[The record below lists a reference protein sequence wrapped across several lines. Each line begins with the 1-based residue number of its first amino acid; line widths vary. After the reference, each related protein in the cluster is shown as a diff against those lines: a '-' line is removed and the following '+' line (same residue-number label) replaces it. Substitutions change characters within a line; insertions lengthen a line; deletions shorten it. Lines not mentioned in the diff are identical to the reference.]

1 MPKYRISYSFEN
13 IVEADDIDEARQ
25 FLIDD
30 VIFDM
35 EHGYDVIDVEEIE
48 EETTDEIS
56 YIPFKP
62 GDVKCT
68 CNDCP
73 INDTCMYAWDSYNED
88 GDCLLDK

>member
-1 MPKYRISYSFEN
+1 MKLRIEAGITNERRILMPKYRISYSFEN

-48 EETTDEIS
+48 E
-56 YIPFKP
+56 
-62 GDVKCT
+62 
-68 CNDCP
+68 
-73 INDTCMYAWDSYNED
+73 NED
-88 GDCLLDK
+88 